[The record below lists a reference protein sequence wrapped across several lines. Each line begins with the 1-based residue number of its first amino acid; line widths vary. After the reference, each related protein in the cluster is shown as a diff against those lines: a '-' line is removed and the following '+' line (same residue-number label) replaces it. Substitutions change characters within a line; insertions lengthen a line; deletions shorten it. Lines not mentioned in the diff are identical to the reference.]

1 MASPPPP
8 PPPLRCPRR
17 PRLPMETDAP
27 QPGLASPDSPHDPW
41 YGPARPGP
49 ACPAHVHPGPANMAD
64 PGRAGAS
71 PGPEPAP
78 PAPWRPALTRALW
91 LREYFG
97 QFGEVKECLVMRDP
111 LTKRSRGFG
120 FVTFMDQAGVDK
132 VLAQSRHE
140 LDSKT
145 IDPKVAFPR
154 RAQPK
159 MVTRTKKIFVGGLSV
174 STTVEDVK
182 QYFEQFGKDL
192 LCDLGM
198 LSPGDK
204 ARRRQEGCRFG
215 EPLVSVGLTQQA
227 VFQVDDA
234 MLMFD
239 KTTNRHRGFG
249 FVTFES
255 EDIVEK
261 VCEIHFHEINN
272 KMVECKKA
280 QPKEV
285 MSPTGSARGRSRV
298 MPYGMDAFMLGIG
311 MLGYPGFQATTYA
324 SRSYTGLAPGYTY
337 QFPAIPLTAYGPMA
351 AAAAAAAVVRGT
363 GSHPWTMAPPPG
375 STPSRTGGFL
385 GTTSPG
391 PMAELYGAANQDS
404 GVSSYISAASPAP
417 STGFGHSLGRP
428 SLQLTED
435 QSEPARGWGHLSRSS
450 PAPPLQLGP
459 LLPSGSPTNLPFSDL
474 APPQPAFLPVRFYL
488 FWISQ
493 LPIPPDFP
501 SRVCECE
508 APGRREQ
515 GARCPPPHQLRTKC
529 LWVWA
534 PGHLPPAPERRVE
547 GRAAG
552 RPGRA
557 PGTIPSCI
565 ICKYCETYCKLAD
578 LSSGHSRPT
587 LSGLL
592 GSGPWAYSPQKPS
605 VGVGLH
611 GFCSEL
617 PTVGG
622 HQGHFSK
629 KMPGKAK
636 GFSGN
641 PHILTEV
648 SHQDSPTTS
657 ALGSPYPGAPFRGC
671 EVRPGWCGRA
681 EAYLRH
687 PLSVSFPTHML
698 HGVFE
703 ASKFHPRCLST
714 SVLFCFKFLINYLKT
729 VLSLSLH

>member
-1 MASPPPP
+1 
-8 PPPLRCPRR
+8 
-17 PRLPMETDAP
+17 METEAS
-27 QPGLASPDSPHDPW
+27 QPGLACPDSPHDPCKMFIGGLSW
-41 YGPARPGP
+41 QTTQEG
-49 ACPAHVHPGPANMAD
+49 
-64 PGRAGAS
+64 
-71 PGPEPAP
+71 
-78 PAPWRPALTRALW
+78 
-91 LREYFG
+91 LREYFS

-174 STTVEDVK
+174 NTTVEDVK
-182 QYFEQFGKDL
+182 QYFEQFGK
-192 LCDLGM
+192 
-198 LSPGDK
+198 
-204 ARRRQEGCRFG
+204 
-215 EPLVSVGLTQQA
+215 
-227 VFQVDDA
+227 VDDA

-311 MLGYPGFQATTYA
+311 MLGYPGFQAATYA

-363 GSHPWTMAPPPG
+363 VLLPPLG

-417 STGFGHSLGRP
+417 STGFGHSLG
-428 SLQLTED
+428 
-435 QSEPARGWGHLSRSS
+435 
-450 PAPPLQLGP
+450 GP
-459 LLPSGSPTNLPFSDL
+459 LIATAFTNG
-474 APPQPAFLPVRFYL
+474 Y
-488 FWISQ
+488 
-493 LPIPPDFP
+493 
-501 SRVCECE
+501 
-508 APGRREQ
+508 
-515 GARCPPPHQLRTKC
+515 H
-529 LWVWA
+529 
-534 PGHLPPAPERRVE
+534 
-547 GRAAG
+547 
-552 RPGRA
+552 
-557 PGTIPSCI
+557 
-565 ICKYCETYCKLAD
+565 
-578 LSSGHSRPT
+578 
-587 LSGLL
+587 
-592 GSGPWAYSPQKPS
+592 
-605 VGVGLH
+605 
-611 GFCSEL
+611 
-617 PTVGG
+617 
-622 HQGHFSK
+622 
-629 KMPGKAK
+629 
-636 GFSGN
+636 
-641 PHILTEV
+641 
-648 SHQDSPTTS
+648 
-657 ALGSPYPGAPFRGC
+657 
-671 EVRPGWCGRA
+671 
-681 EAYLRH
+681 
-687 PLSVSFPTHML
+687 
-698 HGVFE
+698 
-703 ASKFHPRCLST
+703 
-714 SVLFCFKFLINYLKT
+714 
-729 VLSLSLH
+729 

>member
-1 MASPPPP
+1 
-8 PPPLRCPRR
+8 
-17 PRLPMETDAP
+17 METDAP
-27 QPGLASPDSPHDPW
+27 QPGLASPDSPHDPCKMFIGGLSW
-41 YGPARPGP
+41 QTTQEG
-49 ACPAHVHPGPANMAD
+49 
-64 PGRAGAS
+64 
-71 PGPEPAP
+71 
-78 PAPWRPALTRALW
+78 

-174 STTVEDVK
+174 NTTVEDVK
-182 QYFEQFGKDL
+182 QYFEQFGK
-192 LCDLGM
+192 
-198 LSPGDK
+198 
-204 ARRRQEGCRFG
+204 
-215 EPLVSVGLTQQA
+215 
-227 VFQVDDA
+227 VDDA

-337 QFPAIPLTAYGPMA
+337 QFPEFRVERTPLPSAPVLPELTAIPLTAYGPMA

-404 GVSSYISAASPAP
+404 AVSSYISAASPAP
-417 STGFGHSLGRP
+417 STGFGHSLG
-428 SLQLTED
+428 
-435 QSEPARGWGHLSRSS
+435 
-450 PAPPLQLGP
+450 GP
-459 LLPSGSPTNLPFSDL
+459 LIATAFTNG
-474 APPQPAFLPVRFYL
+474 Y
-488 FWISQ
+488 
-493 LPIPPDFP
+493 
-501 SRVCECE
+501 
-508 APGRREQ
+508 
-515 GARCPPPHQLRTKC
+515 H
-529 LWVWA
+529 
-534 PGHLPPAPERRVE
+534 
-547 GRAAG
+547 
-552 RPGRA
+552 
-557 PGTIPSCI
+557 
-565 ICKYCETYCKLAD
+565 
-578 LSSGHSRPT
+578 
-587 LSGLL
+587 
-592 GSGPWAYSPQKPS
+592 
-605 VGVGLH
+605 
-611 GFCSEL
+611 
-617 PTVGG
+617 
-622 HQGHFSK
+622 
-629 KMPGKAK
+629 
-636 GFSGN
+636 
-641 PHILTEV
+641 
-648 SHQDSPTTS
+648 
-657 ALGSPYPGAPFRGC
+657 
-671 EVRPGWCGRA
+671 
-681 EAYLRH
+681 
-687 PLSVSFPTHML
+687 
-698 HGVFE
+698 
-703 ASKFHPRCLST
+703 
-714 SVLFCFKFLINYLKT
+714 
-729 VLSLSLH
+729 

>member
-1 MASPPPP
+1 
-8 PPPLRCPRR
+8 
-17 PRLPMETDAP
+17 METDAP

-49 ACPAHVHPGPANMAD
+49 ALLARARPGPANMAD
-64 PGRAGAS
+64 PGRAGPPRG
-71 PGPEPAP
+71 PGP
-78 PAPWRPALTRALW
+78 RP
-91 LREYFG
+91 LRPG
-97 QFGEVKECLVMRDP
+97 AR
-111 LTKRSRGFG
+111 RSRGPFVSLLLPQQDVHRGTQLADYAGGFG

-174 STTVEDVK
+174 NTTVEDVK
-182 QYFEQFGKDL
+182 QYFEQFGK
-192 LCDLGM
+192 
-198 LSPGDK
+198 
-204 ARRRQEGCRFG
+204 
-215 EPLVSVGLTQQA
+215 
-227 VFQVDDA
+227 VDDA

-337 QFPAIPLTAYGPMA
+337 QFPEFRVERTPLPSAPVLPELTAIPLTAYGPMA

-363 GSHPWTMAPPPG
+363 G

-417 STGFGHSLGRP
+417 STGFGHSLG
-428 SLQLTED
+428 
-435 QSEPARGWGHLSRSS
+435 
-450 PAPPLQLGP
+450 GP
-459 LLPSGSPTNLPFSDL
+459 LIATAFTNG
-474 APPQPAFLPVRFYL
+474 Y
-488 FWISQ
+488 
-493 LPIPPDFP
+493 
-501 SRVCECE
+501 
-508 APGRREQ
+508 
-515 GARCPPPHQLRTKC
+515 H
-529 LWVWA
+529 
-534 PGHLPPAPERRVE
+534 
-547 GRAAG
+547 
-552 RPGRA
+552 
-557 PGTIPSCI
+557 
-565 ICKYCETYCKLAD
+565 
-578 LSSGHSRPT
+578 
-587 LSGLL
+587 
-592 GSGPWAYSPQKPS
+592 
-605 VGVGLH
+605 
-611 GFCSEL
+611 
-617 PTVGG
+617 
-622 HQGHFSK
+622 
-629 KMPGKAK
+629 
-636 GFSGN
+636 
-641 PHILTEV
+641 
-648 SHQDSPTTS
+648 
-657 ALGSPYPGAPFRGC
+657 
-671 EVRPGWCGRA
+671 
-681 EAYLRH
+681 
-687 PLSVSFPTHML
+687 
-698 HGVFE
+698 
-703 ASKFHPRCLST
+703 
-714 SVLFCFKFLINYLKT
+714 
-729 VLSLSLH
+729 